1 MTPDNPVSPNQPDDN
16 HETGSPQPGEPVY
29 LAVGRLRRAHG
40 IHGEILMDIMTDF
53 PERLHARKTV
63 YVGDAQRPMK
73 IAGVRRQH
81 MALLVH
87 FEGLD
92 SADDVAEL
100 RNQLVFVKADSIPD
114 LPEGEYYHH
123 QLLGIQVVDE
133 QGQQVGFLSEI
144 LETGANDVYL
154 VIAPDGK
161 ETLLPAIQA
170 VVLEVNLEKGEMRV
184 RLPDWG

>member
-1 MTPDNPVSPNQPDDN
+1 MTSDNPVSPNQPDDQRD
-16 HETGSPQPGEPVY
+16 TGSPQPGEPVY
-29 LAVGRLRRAHG
+29 LAVGRLRRSHG
-40 IHGEILMDIMTDF
+40 LDGEVLMDIMTDF

-63 YVGDAQRPMK
+63 YVGDAHKPMK
-73 IAGVRRQH
+73 IEAVRRQH
-81 MALLVH
+81 MALLIR
-87 FEGLD
+87 FEGIEDAD
-92 SADDVAEL
+92 SVAVL
-100 RNQLVFVKADSIPD
+100 RNQLVFVKADSLPD

-133 QGQQVGFLSEI
+133 QGQPVGFLSEI

-154 VIAPDGK
+154 VISPDGK
-161 ETLLPAIQA
+161 ETLLPAIES